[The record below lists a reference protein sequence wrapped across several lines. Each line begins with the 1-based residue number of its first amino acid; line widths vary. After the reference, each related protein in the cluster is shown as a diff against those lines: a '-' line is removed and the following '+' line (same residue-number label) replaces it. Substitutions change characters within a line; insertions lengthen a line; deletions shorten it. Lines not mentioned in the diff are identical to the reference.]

1 MRGIVFGAMGT
12 GRGELGVAGRSNR
25 DLGILLPV
33 KTDARRK
40 LASRDGL
47 QERDCAG
54 ASLGNSAD
62 R

>member
-1 MRGIVFGAMGT
+1 MAT